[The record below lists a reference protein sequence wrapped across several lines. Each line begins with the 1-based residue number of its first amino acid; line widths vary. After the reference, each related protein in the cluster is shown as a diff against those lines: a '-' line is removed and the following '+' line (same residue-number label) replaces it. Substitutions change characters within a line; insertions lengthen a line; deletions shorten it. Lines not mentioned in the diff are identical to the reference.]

1 MTARKR
7 VKSDRTVPL
16 TVPFKKMTG
25 MGEEIAPVLAPAM
38 VRLRGM

>member
-7 VKSDRTVPL
+7 VRSGR